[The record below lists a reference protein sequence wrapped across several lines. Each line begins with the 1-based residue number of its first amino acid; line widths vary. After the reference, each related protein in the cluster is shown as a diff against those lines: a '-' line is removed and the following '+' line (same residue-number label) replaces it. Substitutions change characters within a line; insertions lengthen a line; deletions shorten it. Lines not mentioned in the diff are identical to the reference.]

1 MGRAPEALQSF
12 ERALAAH
19 EPFIE
24 AWLGRCAALQQLHRL
39 PEALASCDRAI
50 AVKPDNAEAW
60 FYRAGALSDM
70 GRQEEAVTS
79 FDKAIALRPDYGRAY
94 SDRGLALLVLK
105 RNNDAAHSFEK
116 ALAID
121 PDAIFAFGGLAAA
134 ALYACDW
141 DKVETLRDGVEK
153 NVMANNAA
161 IAPGVLLG
169 YGDNPELQYRCA
181 GAFTAHTVRN
191 IPPPLWR
198 GEIFR
203 NDKICVAYLSA
214 DFHDHATAH
223 LMAELFERHDRNQ
236 FEIWGVAF
244 DADDGSAMRRRLVAG
259 FDKFV
264 DVSAR
269 SDLAAAQILHAGQID
284 IAIDLKGFTSNGR
297 TAIFAHRP
305 APLQV
310 NYLGFPGTMGA
321 DFYDYILADKIVLPL
336 DQAPFCS
343 EKIAQLPD
351 CYQPNDM
358 RRPLDI
364 PTPTRTQAGLPE
376 QGFVFCSFNNSWKI
390 TPTIFAVWMR
400 LLNAVPG
407 SVLWLIADN
416 ADAEANLRRHAASQ
430 DIAQERLIF
439 APRLKVELHMA
450 RHRLA
455 DLFLDTWPCNAH
467 TTASDALRLGV
478 PLVTLTGQTFAGR
491 VATSLLH
498 NIGLGELAAA
508 DLGAYERIALEL
520 AQGGVEKARKKLAAN
535 LVSAPLF
542 DSPRFCRG
550 IEAAYRTM
558 WQTWQAGAPPA
569 TFTVP
574 SR

>member
-1 MGRAPEALQSF
+1 
-12 ERALAAH
+12 
-19 EPFIE
+19 
-24 AWLGRCAALQQLHRL
+24 
-39 PEALASCDRAI
+39 
-50 AVKPDNAEAW
+50 
-60 FYRAGALSDM
+60 
-70 GRQEEAVTS
+70 
-79 FDKAIALRPDYGRAY
+79 LRPDYGRAY
-94 SDRGLALLVLK
+94 SDRGLSLLVLK
-105 RNNDAAHSFEK
+105 RNNDAAQSFEK
-116 ALAID
+116 ALVID
-121 PDAIFAFGGLAAA
+121 PGAIFAFGGLTAA

-141 DKVETLRDGVEK
+141 EKVDNLRNGVEK
-153 NVMANNAA
+153 NVLANNAA

-169 YGDNPELQYRCA
+169 YCDDPDLQYRCA
-181 GAFTAHTVRN
+181 RAFTAHTVRTM
-191 IPPPLWR
+191 PQPLWR

-203 NDKICVAYLSA
+203 NGKIRVAYLSA

-223 LMAELFERHDRNQ
+223 LMAELFERHDRSQ
-236 FEIWGVAF
+236 FEVWGVAF
-244 DADDGSAMRRRLVAG
+244 DSDDGGAMRRRLVAG

-264 DVSAR
+264 DVSGR
-269 SDLAAAQILHAGQID
+269 SDLATAQILHTGQVD

-305 APLQV
+305 APIQV

-321 DFYDYILADKIVLPL
+321 DFYDYILADPVVLPL
-336 DQAPFCS
+336 DQASFCS

-358 RRPLDI
+358 QRLLDI

-376 QGFVFCSFNNSWKI
+376 KGFVFCSFNNSWKI
-390 TPTIFAVWMR
+390 TATVFAVWMR
-400 LLNAVPG
+400 LLHAVPD

-416 ADAEANLRRHAASQ
+416 ADAEANLRRHAASHG
-430 DIAQERLIF
+430 IAQERLIF

-467 TTASDALRLGV
+467 TTASDSLRLGV
-478 PLVTLTGQTFAGR
+478 PLVTLTGHTFAGR

-498 NIGLGELAAA
+498 NVGLPELAAS
-508 DLGAYERIALEL
+508 DLDAYERIALNM
-520 AQGGVEKARKKLAAN
+520 AQGGLEKVRRKLAAN
-535 LVSAPLF
+535 LVRAPLF

-558 WQTWQAGAPPA
+558 WQTWQAGAPPVG
-569 TFTVP
+569 FTVP
-574 SR
+574 SP